1 MRGPGPGGP
10 GGPHGGQHGGPHG
23 GHHGGPGGPRGGFH
37 GGNHM
42 PPPPHRH
49 YRPYGRYGG
58 GCLGCCMYLLG
69 AVCVIGMLIAM
80 IF

>member
-1 MRGPGPGGP
+1 MRGPGGP
-10 GGPHGGQHGGPHG
+10 GGPHGGHHGGP
-23 GHHGGPGGPRGGFH
+23 HGGPGGPRGGFH

-42 PPPPHRH
+42 PPSPPRRH
-49 YRPYGRYGG
+49 YRPYGG

-69 AVCVIGMLIAM
+69 AIGVIGMLIAM